1 MFLQPHKDKITYARG
16 SNHPYAIIY
25 FNFCRRRPSANRA
38 SFTSQNQIW
47 DMTLNMILCRGVMV
61 QGEVDPLVVGVMPM
75 RNAGDLI
82 PLRITLGLDVD
93 VVVVEVLFL
102 VVRVMSMRNARDL
115 IQISIVVG
123 LDVVDVDALF
133 VDLDPPVSQ
142 LTPTSNRA
150 SSPAKAS
157 PCATESSFC

>member
-1 MFLQPHKDKITYARG
+1 
-16 SNHPYAIIY
+16 
-25 FNFCRRRPSANRA
+25 
-38 SFTSQNQIW
+38 
-47 DMTLNMILCRGVMV
+47 MTLNMILCRGVMV

-93 VVVVEVLFL
+93 VVVMFM

-123 LDVVDVDALF
+123 LDVVDVVDVVDVDALF
-133 VDLDPPVSQ
+133 VDLDPPVSR
-142 LTPTSNRA
+142 LTPSSTPTSNRT

>member
-1 MFLQPHKDKITYARG
+1 
-16 SNHPYAIIY
+16 
-25 FNFCRRRPSANRA
+25 
-38 SFTSQNQIW
+38 
-47 DMTLNMILCRGVMV
+47 MV

-123 LDVVDVDALF
+123 LDVVDVVDVVDVDALF
-133 VDLDPPVSQ
+133 VDLDPPVSR
-142 LTPTSNRA
+142 LTPSSTPTSNRT